1 MGTFAIHF
9 SGGFLIGVLMTL
21 LTGRWQPHPN
31 WRLFPVVRC
40 LGGYTTFSSFEY
52 GTLQMMRNGERWMGL
67 IDFAGSV
74 ILGYLAVWLGAVVAA
89 RR

>member
-1 MGTFAIHF
+1 
-9 SGGFLIGVLMTL
+9 
-21 LTGRWQPHPN
+21 
-31 WRLFPVVRC
+31 
-40 LGGYTTFSSFEY
+40 
-52 GTLQMMRNGERWMGL
+52 MRNGERWMGL